1 MAGGRSSR
9 ALSDPPAS
17 GSLSADRV
25 ALQLVLRR
33 WQNDT
38 DLAELRDKAALGKL
52 PEEEQRGA

>member
-1 MAGGRSSR
+1 VAGGRSSR

-38 DLAELRDKAALGKL
+38 DLAELHDKAALEKL
-52 PEEEQRGA
+52 PEEEQCGA